1 MARRHDALIP
11 LSRDHHLALAQAR
24 RLENAAG
31 VGDGAARTRMA
42 DDFINFYL
50 GRLLRHFH
58 EEEELFFAPLV
69 DLEAAQDLVMRA
81 VREHLQVH
89 AAARELISQISRGE
103 SDPQTLVRLSKM
115 LTAHVRFEEKELFP
129 LVEEMVPEATLAELA
144 GAGRPGG

>member
-58 EEEELFFAPLV
+58 EEEELF
-69 DLEAAQDLVMRA
+69 
-81 VREHLQVH
+81 
-89 AAARELISQISRGE
+89 
-103 SDPQTLVRLSKM
+103 
-115 LTAHVRFEEKELFP
+115 
-129 LVEEMVPEATLAELA
+129 
-144 GAGRPGG
+144 